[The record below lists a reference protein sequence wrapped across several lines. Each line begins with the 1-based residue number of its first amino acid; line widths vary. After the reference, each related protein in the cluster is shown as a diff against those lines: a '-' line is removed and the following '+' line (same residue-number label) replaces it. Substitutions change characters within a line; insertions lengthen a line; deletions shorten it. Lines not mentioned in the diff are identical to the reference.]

1 MKKKDNIRFNIIKN
15 YLIFNKEKKTHK
27 KTTIKNNK
35 NIITRKN
42 NIIKFNK
49 NSQKIILL
57 NKNIIK
63 IENLNEIKIFKK
75 INKEIFKDIKN
86 FFIDCIYPN
95 LNINYIKNN
104 LSSKNKLFIK
114 IPKNVNIKKAIHIL
128 DFSENKNQQI
138 YIIAEENS
146 KTDIFNY
153 NINNNKSLS
162 HNININIFLKKNS
175 ILTYN
180 IIYSNKKKTTHRNA
194 IYTKQLE
201 QSNLKL
207 TEISIKKDE
216 ITSNN
221 NFFLLGKHASLEKKG
236 GYSLKNISKC
246 SIICK
251 INHYENESKSKTI
264 IKTTN
269 KNSELQFKGNIEVGM
284 NVENVEANLKCNG
297 IMLSK
302 KGNIEFIPELSI
314 NNNNVI
320 CSHEATI
327 GHIDKNIIKYMQ
339 SRGIKEKKC
348 ITELMKIFFYEISNN
363 NKILS
368 KIINKN

>member
-1 MKKKDNIRFNIIKN
+1 M
-15 YLIFNKEKKTHK
+15 
-27 KTTIKNNK
+27 
-35 NIITRKN
+35 
-42 NIIKFNK
+42 
-49 NSQKIILL
+49 
-57 NKNIIK
+57 
-63 IENLNEIKIFKK
+63 
-75 INKEIFKDIKN
+75 NKEIFKDIKK
-86 FFIDCIYPN
+86 FFFDCIYPN

-114 IPKNVNIKKAIHIL
+114 IPKNVNIKKAIYIL

-207 TEISIKKDE
+207 TEISNKKDE

-221 NFFLLGKHASLEKKG
+221 NFF
-236 GYSLKNISKC
+236 Y
-246 SIICK
+246 
-251 INHYENESKSKTI
+251 
-264 IKTTN
+264 
-269 KNSELQFKGNIEVGM
+269 
-284 NVENVEANLKCNG
+284 
-297 IMLSK
+297 
-302 KGNIEFIPELSI
+302 
-314 NNNNVI
+314 
-320 CSHEATI
+320 
-327 GHIDKNIIKYMQ
+327 
-339 SRGIKEKKC
+339 
-348 ITELMKIFFYEISNN
+348 
-363 NKILS
+363 
-368 KIINKN
+368 

>member
-1 MKKKDNIRFNIIKN
+1 M
-15 YLIFNKEKKTHK
+15 
-27 KTTIKNNK
+27 
-35 NIITRKN
+35 
-42 NIIKFNK
+42 
-49 NSQKIILL
+49 
-57 NKNIIK
+57 
-63 IENLNEIKIFKK
+63 
-75 INKEIFKDIKN
+75 
-86 FFIDCIYPN
+86 FFI
-95 LNINYIKNN
+95 
-104 LSSKNKLFIK
+104 
-114 IPKNVNIKKAIHIL
+114 
-128 DFSENKNQQI
+128 
-138 YIIAEENS
+138 
-146 KTDIFNY
+146 
-153 NINNNKSLS
+153 
-162 HNININIFLKKNS
+162 
-175 ILTYN
+175 
-180 IIYSNKKKTTHRNA
+180 R
-194 IYTKQLE
+194 
-201 QSNLKL
+201 
-207 TEISIKKDE
+207 
-216 ITSNN
+216 
-221 NFFLLGKHASLEKKG
+221 KHASLEKKG